1 MKSSHS
7 IRWLFLPLLV
17 FAVSGRLS
25 PAVAL
30 PCEDMAAYQP
40 AVVTGAAAGGH
51 LSVAV
56 VIHIMEQPDQPCEVR
71 KAWTADQV
79 ALVFGPDTQDSRS
92 GNSVWASTRVRFVLR
107 GVAIHPFAP
116 AAGMVAA
123 GQRIKVPQSGPRGD
137 AAFEAA
143 FADLVAQFHRD
154 HAVNVYLWRRIDGR
168 PVGFGRSTR
177 TGLGKATVWLDTEC
191 GQESLLVCARYVAH
205 ELGHA
210 LGLYHAGPGTCGA
223 VDAEFQSLC
232 ESLAASCPGIA
243 KSQRL
248 MTIGASGRK
257 LCPAEVAAA
266 EEMAGNEFR

>member
-1 MKSSHS
+1 MKPSPS
-7 IRWLFLPLLV
+7 IRWLFLPLL
-17 FAVSGRLS
+17 ALAASGRLS
-25 PAVAL
+25 LAAAL
-30 PCEDMAAYQP
+30 PCEDMTAYQP
-40 AVVTGAAAGGH
+40 AVVTSPADGGH

-79 ALVFGPDTQDSRS
+79 ARVFGPDTRDSRS

-107 GVAIHPFAP
+107 DVALHSFAP
-116 AAGMVAA
+116 AAGMVAT
-123 GQRIKVPQSGPRGD
+123 GQRIKVPQGGPRGD

-143 FADLVAQFHRD
+143 FADLVARFHRD
-154 HAVNVYLWRRIDGR
+154 RAVNVYLWRRIDGR

-191 GQESLLVCARYVAH
+191 GQDSLLVCARYVAH

-223 VDAEFQSLC
+223 VDAEFQSTC
-232 ESLAASCPGIA
+232 ATLAAPCPGIP

-266 EEMAGNEFR
+266 EKMAGNEFK